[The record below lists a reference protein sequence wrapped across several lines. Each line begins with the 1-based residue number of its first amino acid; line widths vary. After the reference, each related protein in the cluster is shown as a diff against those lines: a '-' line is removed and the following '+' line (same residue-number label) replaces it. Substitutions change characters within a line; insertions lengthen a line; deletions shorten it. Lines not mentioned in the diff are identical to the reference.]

1 MDENEDESIILEKK
15 ISGNQIIPIAEK
27 VNIAQSTVKI
37 KLSDGFGSGIFLK
50 IKKENNKTFFGLMT
64 CAHVIGN
71 NNVQDKEEILIIYNN
86 EKDERTLKLDKNERY
101 INCFQTKLGLDISI
115 IEIIEKDGIQENYFS
130 LPYTGGNTELVN
142 TEITVIQ
149 YPKGEKLSLSEGKI
163 TGMIGKNG
171 FYHSAS
177 TEGGSS
183 GAPIILKDFTVLGL
197 HRGASVKNKN
207 KDIKNVGVSIG
218 SIIEEI
224 KTYKREGKGFEFYKD
239 GKIKYEG
246 DFKDDEYHGHGK
258 YYDYKENGDIE
269 IYEGDFSNG
278 KKDGDFA
285 VYDKN
290 DKKIRI
296 ARYEKDECKQEEIIQ
311 VESSQPSNSGNNI
324 NLNKGDINKIG
335 NLLLSYLNDINK
347 ETELCD
353 FICTNCNCSTNDH
366 ELIRDNIWRC
376 NKCLKECDN
385 TLI

>member
-86 EKDERTLKLDKNERY
+86 EKDERTLKLVKNERY
-101 INCFQTKLGLDISI
+101 INCFQKLGLDISI

-130 LPYTGGNTELVN
+130 LPYTGGNTKLVN

-197 HRGASVKNKN
+197 HRGASVNNKN
-207 KDIKNVGVSIG
+207 EDIKNVGVSIG

-224 KTYKREGKGFEFYKD
+224 KTYKREGKGIEFYKD
-239 GKIKYEG
+239 GKIKYKG
-246 DFKDDEYHGHGK
+246 DFEDDKYHGHGE

-269 IYEGDFSNG
+269 RYEGDFSNG
-278 KKDGDFA
+278 KKNGQFC

-290 DKKIRI
+290 NNIIRT
-296 ARYEKDECKQEEIIQ
+296 ARYKEDECKQEEIIQ

-324 NLNKGDINKIG
+324 NLNTGDINKIG
-335 NLLLSYLNDINK
+335 NLFLSSLNIINK
-347 ETELCD
+347 EKKLCD

-366 ELIRDNIWRC
+366 DLIRDNIWRC

-385 TLI
+385 TFI